1 MRLLHDRRGLRFV
14 PGDGRAPYSRLSPTN
29 LFDAVSVLEPQ
40 RPILEVKGSMR
51 HSYVF
56 LVALLAACATEED
69 VLAWMQAR
77 CEAYGFQPE
86 TEAMAECVQREH
98 LAKDARVRGVRS
110 RSGYFWGH
118 Y

>member
-1 MRLLHDRRGLRFV
+1 MTMR
-14 PGDGRAPYSRLSPTN
+14 YSRLSPTN
-29 LFDAVSVLEPQ
+29 LFDAVSVLEPH

-98 LAKDARVRGVRS
+98 LAKDARVRGARS

>member
-1 MRLLHDRRGLRFV
+1 MIAGV
-14 PGDGRAPYSRLSPTN
+14 YALSLAMAERHTRVFPRPTCSTR
-29 LFDAVSVLEPQ
+29 SVLEPQ

-98 LAKDARVRGVRS
+98 LAKDARVRGAGS